1 MRAFVLLV
9 PLLGCATTM
18 EVTRTVAAP
27 VRPTDSTLAVAASGP
42 YASELLASTRA
53 MLEGA
58 VKVESCVLGCP
69 AVGLYASL
77 SLTPGPHEGRTR
89 RTCQAEVYTGK
100 SWAAPEGVRGAL
112 VQTVEDLED
121 CLRALQRWLRAPRV
135 ERLRVRLD
143 DTGPLVEPVRL
154 VRGGAVAEAKAW
166 LEAAVAQPS
175 ASAGAWFNLGVLHE
189 AQGRRDDARRCYLKA
204 RSLGPP
210 AWMKAA
216 IDDFVASAD

>member
-100 SWAAPEGVRGAL
+100 SW
-112 VQTVEDLED
+112 D

-189 AQGRRDDARRCYLKA
+189 TQGRRDDARRCYLKA